1 MTTAVRRIADRVFAR
16 DLELDVFTRV
26 QRGLPAER
34 LRFSTHATLKED
46 ADFARQVLTEL
57 RATAPVTE
65 DDRLTA
71 GYLEHTLGGRI
82 AQAENEL
89 LGFAVTPYMGG
100 WMMGRTLSSVF
111 GRFQGDAETYLV
123 LAGDFRDMVREARS
137 RLVRQREAGILV
149 PKPAIE
155 GCRTAMAA
163 VRQTAAELL
172 ASSAPEGARRSAV
185 YAEVRTAFD
194 ALIGYFDAGYEN
206 DAPSTVGLGQYP
218 GGEACYAMLVREHT
232 ASDTTPQQLHDLG
245 LAQVAELADKMA
257 TLRGELGFTGTE
269 DEFHAQ
275 LRTDPR
281 VHAREPEEVD
291 ALFLRHMAALEPLIG
306 DYFAVLPKAPYGV
319 KRLAADREAGMTYGF
334 YDPPSPAEPT
344 GYYHW
349 NGANLESKS
358 LLTYASLIFHELAP
372 GHHFHLAR
380 QRENEALPDIRR
392 DGHLG
397 AFNEGWAEYASGLGW
412 EMGLYDDPLDA
423 YGKLVHERFTAQRL
437 VVDTGL
443 NLLGWSLEKAAAF
456 MKANSTES
464 DAQIASELVRYSTD
478 MPAQALAYR
487 AGYLELMRIRRLAE
501 TGMGE
506 RFDIRDFHEHVLG
519 PGSLPFPVVEA
530 HVRRWV
536 AGQID

>member
-16 DLELDVFTRV
+16 EIELDVFTRV

-34 LRFSTHATLKED
+34 LRFSTQATLKED
-46 ADFARQVLTEL
+46 ADFARGILAEL
-57 RATAPVTE
+57 RATEPETE

-71 GYLEHTLGGRI
+71 GHLEHTLRGRI
-82 AQAENEL
+82 AQADSEL

-100 WMMGRTLSSVF
+100 WMMGRTISYVF
-111 GRFQGDAETYLV
+111 EKFKGDAETYLA
-123 LAGDFRDMVREARS
+123 LAGDFRDMVRETLA
-137 RLVRQREAGILV
+137 RLVRQREAGVLV
-149 PKPAIE
+149 PRPAIG

-163 VRQTAAELL
+163 VKQTAVELL
-172 ASSAPEGARRSAV
+172 PSRAPEGATHSAV
-185 YAEVRTAFD
+185 YAEISTAFD
-194 ALIGYFDAGYEN
+194 ALIAYLDEDYEK
-206 DAPSTVGLGQYP
+206 DAPSTLGLGQYP
-218 GGEACYAMLVREHT
+218 GGKAYYAMLVREHT
-232 ASDTTPQQLHDLG
+232 ASDMTPQQLHDLG

-257 TLRGELGFTGTE
+257 ALRAELGFVGTE
-269 DEFHAQ
+269 EEFHAQ
-275 LRTDPR
+275 LRADPR
-281 VHAREPEEVD
+281 VHAKAPEEVE
-291 ALFLRHMAALEPLIG
+291 ALFMRHLAALEPLIG
-306 DYFAVLPKAPYGV
+306 DYFSVLPKSPYGV
-319 KRLAADREAGMTYGF
+319 KRLASDKEAGMTYGF
-334 YDPPSPAEPT
+334 YDPPTPAEPM
-344 GYYHW
+344 GCYYW
-349 NGANLESKS
+349 NGANLQSKS

-380 QRENEALPDIRR
+380 QRENKALPDIRR
-392 DGHLG
+392 EGHLG

-412 EMGLYDDPLDA
+412 EIGLYDDPLDA

-443 NLLGWSLEKAAAF
+443 NLLGWSLEKAAMY

-487 AGYLELMRIRRLAE
+487 AGYLELMRIRKQAE
-501 TGMGE
+501 LGMGD

-530 HVRRWV
+530 HVQRWV
-536 AGQID
+536 AGEID